1 MSNSS
6 SAAPC
11 AYCGGAST
19 HFCAGCGKMVCNS
32 PRCNAAAAMA
42 AGRRAVGAV
51 KSTITRAYDSAVD
64 ALNLKP

>member
-1 MSNSS
+1 MSSTN
-6 SAAPC
+6 PC

-32 PRCNAAAAMA
+32 PKCNAQAALA
-42 AGRRAVGAV
+42 AGKRLAGAV
-51 KSTITRAYDSAVD
+51 KSTIQTAYDSAVD